1 MVTSSVE
8 VATEEEALSGNG
20 GIYGIG
26 EARLF
31 RELEQGEWKGVY
43 LFNRSLAVVLLDAD
57 LSLPTFPSD
66 SAFERLVKRE
76 LDSAA

>member
-43 LFNRSLAVVLLDAD
+43 LFNRSLAVVLDAD